1 MATILRDLSYRY
13 QWLYD
18 AIARLSALSVGG
30 ERRFRQLA
38 IADLNLTPQ
47 TRILDLCCG
56 SGQATQFLL
65 QYSQDVTG
73 LDASPLSLKR
83 ARQNVPGAD
92 YAEGWA
98 ENLPFGDR
106 DFDLVHV
113 SVALHEMESAQLQ
126 QILQEVYRV
135 LTPGGMLAIVDL
147 HAPTNWLFWPGLS
160 AFMLLFET
168 ETAWQL
174 LKTDLPQLLQDIGF
188 QLNRY
193 TLHAGGSLQ
202 VIQAQKP

>member
-30 ERRFRQLA
+30 EKRFRQLA
-38 IADLNLTPQ
+38 LAGLKVTPQ

-65 QYSQDVTG
+65 QYSQQVTG
-73 LDASPLSLKR
+73 LDASPKSLQR
-83 ARQNVPGAD
+83 ARQNVPGAE
-92 YAEGWA
+92 YVEGLAEQM
-98 ENLPFGDR
+98 PFGDR
-106 DFDLVHV
+106 CFDLVHV
-113 SVALHEMESAQLQ
+113 SVALHEMAPVQLQ

-135 LTPGGMLAIVDL
+135 LQPGGMLAIVDL

-160 AFMLLFET
+160 AFVLLFET
-168 ETAWQL
+168 ETAWQF
-174 LKTDLPQLLQDIGF
+174 LKTDLPQLLQEIGF

-202 VIQAQKP
+202 VIQAQKI